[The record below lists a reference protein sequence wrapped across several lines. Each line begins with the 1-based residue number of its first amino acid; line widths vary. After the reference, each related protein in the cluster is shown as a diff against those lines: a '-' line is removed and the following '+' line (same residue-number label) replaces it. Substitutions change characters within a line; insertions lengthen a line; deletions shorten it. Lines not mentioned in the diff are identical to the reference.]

1 MKSDIARAHRAG
13 FTLVELLVVIGI
25 IAILLAILLPALNRA
40 RLAASNVKCLANLR
54 TLGQATMLYT
64 VQNKGSLP
72 IGFWNGTPGPGMTP
86 SSGTHWVLLLQASM
100 SSASGASWNSAA
112 STGAN
117 QMKIR
122 EAFICPDAPGDYSL
136 ARNVSGAT
144 SYLSHPRLIPFFSP
158 SGDWPQDRV
167 NGTGRPFRPYK
178 LGRIA
183 RSAEVAMIFDG
194 SLQPSGNDANVWA
207 PQAEVPV
214 AVALDAYGFVNGPPG
229 ATFMT
234 DQYPAG
240 APTYVNPNAA
250 INFDPQGGGQLNTDG
265 PGNPS
270 QIRFRHM
277 RDRSVNC
284 LMADGHCQ
292 SFQYRN
298 GTNGAMLRLN
308 INVNP

>member
-1 MKSDIARAHRAG
+1 MKPKPTRARGAG

-40 RLAASNVKCLANLR
+40 RLVASNVKCLANLR
-54 TLGQATMLYT
+54 TIGQATMLYT
-64 VQNKGSLP
+64 VQNKGALP
-72 IGFWNGTPGPGMTP
+72 IGFWNGTPGPGMTA

-100 SSASGASWNSAA
+100 SSASGADWNSAA
-112 STGAN
+112 SSGAN

-122 EAFICPDAPGDYSL
+122 EAFICPDAPGDYAL

-144 SYLSHPRLIPFFSP
+144 AYLSHPRLIPFYSP
-158 SGDWPQDRV
+158 SGDWPQDSV
-167 NGTGRPFRPYK
+167 NGSLRPFRPYK
-178 LGRIA
+178 IAKIA
-183 RSAEVAMIFDG
+183 RSAEIAMVFDG
-194 SLQPSGNDANVWA
+194 SLQPSGNDPNVWA
-207 PQAEVPV
+207 PQYEVPV

-240 APTYVNPNAA
+240 GPTYNNPNAA

>member
-1 MKSDIARAHRAG
+1 MKPKNTRARGAG

-25 IAILLAILLPALNRA
+25 IAILLALLLPALNRA

-64 VQNKGSLP
+64 AQNKGSLP
-72 IGFWNGTPGPGMTP
+72 IGFWNGTPGLGMTP
-86 SSGTHWVLLLQASM
+86 ASGTHWVLLLQASM
-100 SSASGASWNSAA
+100 SSASGTDWNSAA
-112 STGAN
+112 TTGAN

-122 EAFICPDAPGDYSL
+122 EAFICPDAPGDSML

-144 SYLSHPRLIPFFSP
+144 SYLTHPRLMPFYSP
-158 SGDWPQDRV
+158 SGAWPQDNV
-167 NGTGRPFRPYK
+167 NGTPRPFRPYK
-178 LGRIA
+178 IAKIA
-183 RSAEVAMIFDG
+183 RSAEIAMIFDG
-194 SLQPSGNDANVWA
+194 SLQPSGNDTNVWA
-207 PQAEVPV
+207 PQYEVPV

-234 DQYPAG
+234 DQYPTG
-240 APTYVNPNAA
+240 GPSYVSPNAP
-250 INFDPQGGGQLNTDG
+250 INFDAQGGGQLNTDG

-292 SFQYRN
+292 SFQFRN

>member
-1 MKSDIARAHRAG
+1 MKCYTTRARRAA

-25 IAILLAILLPALNRA
+25 IAILLALLLPALNRA
-40 RLAASNVKCLANLR
+40 RLTASNVKCLANLR
-54 TLGQATMLYT
+54 TIGQATMLYT
-64 VQNKGSLP
+64 AQNKGSLP
-72 IGFWNGTPGPGMTP
+72 IGFWNGTPGPGMP
-86 SSGTHWVLLLQASM
+86 AASGTHWILLLQASM
-100 SSASGASWNSAA
+100 STASGTDWNSAA
-112 STGAN
+112 TTGAN

-122 EAFICPDAPGDYSL
+122 EAFICPDAPGDSML

-144 SYLSHPRLIPFFSP
+144 SYLSHPRLIPFYSP
-158 SGDWPQDRV
+158 SGAWPQDIV
-167 NGTGRPFRPYK
+167 NGAPRPFKPYK
-178 LGRIA
+178 ISKVT
-183 RSAEVAMIFDG
+183 RSAEIAMIFDG
-194 SLQPSGNDANVWA
+194 SLEASGNDPNVWA
-207 PQAEVPV
+207 PQYEVPV
-214 AVALDAYGFVNGPPG
+214 AVALDAPPG

-240 APTYVNPNAA
+240 GPAYVSPNAP

-292 SFQYRN
+292 SFQFRN